1 MDQESEGA
9 SVVIFVVGGVVVL
22 LLLLGGGAFFFL
34 MSARGLSDAGP
45 IDEPPTVEVHE
56 EGPIHVGPGP
66 IDEPIRPKVMPL
78 NKKPPEPVEGP
89 KGPPAPPQK

>member
-1 MDQESEGA
+1 MDQESEGT
-9 SVVIFVVGGVVVL
+9 SVMIFVVGGAVVL

-34 MSARGLSDAGP
+34 MRAEGMPGP
-45 IDEPPTVEVHE
+45 VDEPPTVEVHE